1 MASYLKIK
9 EFALAKAIEGKVKVI
24 LHGYRSNNSDDCR
37 DRKVEPISFARAHK
51 HVCCYENSSQC
62 NKLFS
67 IARIRNVEVTAEPWT
82 NTLDHKEL
90 QVDLFHMAGERKI
103 HVVLMLDNMARNLL
117 VEEFEGSENELTDNK
132 DGSWTLETDVYQLA
146 GIGRFYIGLAEHITI
161 LSAPELEEYVKEQ
174 MRRWKL

>member
-1 MASYLKIK
+1 M
-9 EFALAKAIEGKVKVI
+9 
-24 LHGYRSNNSDDCR
+24 
-37 DRKVEPISFARAHK
+37 
-51 HVCCYENSSQC
+51 
-62 NKLFS
+62 
-67 IARIRNVEVTAEPWT
+67 EVTAEPWT

-146 GIGRFYIGLAEHITI
+146 GIGRFYIGLAEYITI

-174 MRRWKL
+174 ARRLKREFPWL